1 MKLFITLTALAMLFG
16 ASLSVR
22 AESPVTVRL
31 IIEQEGIG
39 QKGIG
44 QEEVLI
50 DLLDNPAAKAFA
62 AQLPL
67 TLPFRDYAG
76 EEKIATL
83 PTRLSAKGSPS
94 AREMPVDFTYFTPWG
109 NLAVFYNHVGDDGQL
124 LALGRIRSGKAVLA
138 GQRGDFTARL
148 ERVER

>member
-1 MKLFITLTALAMLFG
+1 MKLIITLAALAILF
-16 ASLSVR
+16 ALPAR

-31 IIEQEGIG
+31 A
-39 QKGIG
+39 IG

-62 AQLPL
+62 GQLPL
-67 TLPFRDYAG
+67 TLSFRDYAG

-83 PTRLSAKGSPS
+83 PTRLSAKGSPT
-94 AREMPVDFTYFTPWG
+94 AREIPVDFTYFMPWG
-109 NLAVFYNHVGDDGQL
+109 NLAVFYNGVGNDGQL
-124 LALGRIRSGKAVLA
+124 LALGRIRTGKAVLA

-148 ERVER
+148 ELVAR